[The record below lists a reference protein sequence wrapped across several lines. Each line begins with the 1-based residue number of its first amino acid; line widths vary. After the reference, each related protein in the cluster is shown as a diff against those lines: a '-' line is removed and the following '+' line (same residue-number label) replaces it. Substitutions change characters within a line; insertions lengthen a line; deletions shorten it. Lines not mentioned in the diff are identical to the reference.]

1 VAAPDAE
8 RVRQANIL
16 RYWRAVEYFSPPQVD
31 RVDKKN
37 RVFAASARWPL
48 PWEPGSEL
56 GRPSRNCVWRHTVYA
71 GIFEISLMRGYLLKA
86 FRAPGKEQDV
96 DGRISGQSALLS
108 FAVDESGRL
117 VRDSATLSACGWAV
131 SRTISPGPSS
141 EHWLAGFEDE
151 SDALLATLLA
161 LGDDR
166 VLVDRNPVHS
176 RGGADGVGARSH
188 LGPIADVTSRLLIS
202 AATGAVDGLAVTASA
217 GLGPI
222 AGPVVAKVVNQVGD
236 DLAAAAVKKVVGS
249 VSKAVSNRT
258 AATSPNS
265 AVSDDAQQSADGPS
279 ATDGAEPPAEPP
291 RAIGTKVLDVHD
303 LAAITRFVAEEL
315 GVADVLRPNQIRIK
329 SYQISAK
336 NAEDAQGG
344 EEILNS
350 FYADDLDFIGD
361 EILEGRIGGALA
373 DYLRPDRSLDSRA
386 RIDVRQSPSVVLTH
400 LQPSAMPQGRWPA
413 ENDQPLAL
421 SQQFAINR
429 IMGTLGSADA
439 RGLYAVNGPPGT
451 GKTTMLRDLIAA
463 LVVRRAEQL
472 AKLGS
477 AEDVFTSKKL
487 KWKKDGGYQPV
498 LNPLRPELTGFEMI
512 LASSNNGA
520 VENVTMEV
528 PGAKA
533 VGKSWLAEAD
543 YLSGPASLA
552 LKASAW
558 GAIAARLGKR
568 SNRSEFVE
576 QFWWC
581 KDGPEDGEDIQAS
594 DPYAG
599 LGLDELL
606 RLQLELR
613 RQAAKATPPA
623 DPADDS
629 AAPAVP
635 EPSAPLGAMTWS
647 EAKANFKRAQRR
659 VDDLAAARQRICEL
673 SARRDRDDPK
683 LWELC
688 RAVGGAR
695 DLAAVWEAERAQA
708 EHLLNACLRLRDE
721 RAGVLAL
728 ARDRATSAERIVR
741 AGLQRVEE
749 AERALRAWDAEH
761 RRPGLLRRTLSRGA
775 VQEWSEARAPFV
787 AWLALVDAGCQESD
801 AQWAAAEA
809 AVRDAQYEVDRA
821 RATVW
826 NAQVKVGDCDRRLA
840 DAVAMRTETEQQVEK
855 RLAELAAERREVD
868 AARLRWG
875 ASVPGDD
882 WLAAPDDHEAME
894 RRERSAP
901 WMDEAFAAARTRL
914 FLAALDLHRAVLAN
928 APGTARR
935 CLSAAMEVVKGKAPA
950 DLPQEITLAAWQL
963 LFMVVPVVS
972 TTFASV
978 SRMFSGL
985 GPESLGWLLV
995 DEAGQAPPQAVV
1007 GALWR
1012 AQRAVIVGD
1021 PLQLEPVVTL
1031 PRTGQARLRRQ
1042 FDVAA
1047 EWLPGD
1053 GSVQSRAD
1061 RLDEYGTWLPGLQGP
1076 TWVGSPLRVHRRCDR
1091 LMYEVSNTI
1100 AYDGMMVYGAS
1111 ETPPD
1116 YPILRKNVWLHVSS
1130 PAQGAKWNPQE
1141 GEYVVRTLT
1150 TIRQRIETQL
1160 AQDALDPEAL
1170 GTWAATRES
1179 YVAESARRYSE
1190 SVFVISPFREVV
1202 QGLQRSIPEELKLPK
1217 ERIGTVHKTQG
1228 KEADIVILVLG
1239 TAAGQSGSRDWAS
1252 NTPNLVNVA
1261 VTRARRRL
1269 IVIGDH
1275 ETWSK
1280 HRYFRDLACHPELAV
1295 TDAYPW

>member
-1 VAAPDAE
+1 MAAPNAE
-8 RVRQANIL
+8 RVRQANVL

-31 RVDKKN
+31 RVEQKN
-37 RVFAASARWPL
+37 RVFAVSARWPL

-56 GRPSRNCVWRHTVYA
+56 GRPSRNRVWRHTVYA
-71 GIFEISLMRGYLLKA
+71 GIFDISRMREYLLKA
-86 FRAPGKEQDV
+86 FRAPEKEQDV

-141 EHWLAGFEDE
+141 KHWLAGFEDE
-151 SDALLATLLA
+151 SATLLATLLA
-161 LGDDR
+161 LGDDK
-166 VLVDRNPVHS
+166 VVVDRNPVHS
-176 RGGADGVGARSH
+176 LGGGGGVGARSH
-188 LGPIADVTSRLLIS
+188 LGPIADVTSRLLVS

-217 GLGPI
+217 GPGPI

-236 DLAAAAVKKVVGS
+236 DLANAAVKKVVGS
-249 VSKAVSNRT
+249 VSKAVSGGTR
-258 AATSPNS
+258 AASGNGDS
-265 AVSDDAQQSADGPS
+265 QSGVRPADESQVGPEE
-279 ATDGAEPPAEPP
+279 AGRPAEPP

-315 GVADVLRPNQIRIK
+315 GVADVLRPDQIRIK
-329 SYQISAK
+329 SYQVSAK
-336 NAEDAQGG
+336 NAEDAQG

-373 DYLRPDRSLDSRA
+373 DYLRPDRTLDSRA
-386 RIDVRQSPSVVLTH
+386 RIDVRRSPSVVLDR

-413 ENDQPLAL
+413 ESDQPLAL

-429 IMGTLGSADA
+429 IMDTLGAPDA
-439 RGLYAVNGPPGT
+439 RGIYAVNGPPGT

-463 LVVRRAEQL
+463 VVVRRAEQL
-472 AKLGS
+472 AKLRS
-477 AEDVFTSKKL
+477 AEDVFTSKTL
-487 KWKKDGGYQPV
+487 TWKKDGGYQ
-498 LNPLRPELTGFEMI
+498 LALSPLRPELTGFEMV

-520 VENVTMEV
+520 VENVTLEV

-533 VGKSWLAEAD
+533 VGESWLAEAD

-558 GAIAARLGKR
+558 GAVAARLGKR
-568 SNRSEFVE
+568 SNRFEFVE
-576 QFWWC
+576 RFWWC
-581 KDGPEDGEDIQAS
+581 KDGPEDGEDTEES

-606 RLQLELR
+606 RLQLEFR
-613 RQAAKATPPA
+613 RQAGKAAPSA
-623 DPADDS
+623 DPADAS

-635 EPSAPLGAMTWS
+635 ESSAPLGAMTWS

-659 VDDLAAARQRICEL
+659 VEELSAARQRICDL
-673 SARRDRDDPK
+673 AARLDRDDPE

-695 DLAAVWEAERAQA
+695 DLAAAWELERGEAA
-708 EHLLNACLRLRDE
+708 YVLDDCLRLSDD
-721 RAGVLAL
+721 RAGALAL
-728 ARDRATSAERIVR
+728 ARDRATSAEWAVR
-741 AGLQRVEE
+741 AGLQQVEE
-749 AERALRAWDAEH
+749 AERALRAWDAQH
-761 RRPGLLRRTLSRGA
+761 RRPGLLRRALSRSA
-775 VQEWSEARAPFV
+775 VPEWSQARAPF
-787 AWLALVDAGCQESD
+787 AEWLALVDAQCQESE
-801 AQWAAAEA
+801 ARWAVAEG

-821 RATVW
+821 HAAVW
-826 NAQVKVGDCDRRLA
+826 NARVKIGDCDRRLA

-855 RLAELAAERREVD
+855 RLAQLAAERQEVD

-875 ASVPGDD
+875 SSVPGDD
-882 WLAAPDDHEAME
+882 WFAAPEDHEAME

-928 APGTARR
+928 SPAKARKS
-935 CLSAAMEVVKGKAPA
+935 LSAAMEVVKGKAPA
-950 DLPQEITLAAWQL
+950 DLPQEIALAAWQL
-963 LFMVVPVVS
+963 LFLVVPVAS

-978 SRMFSGL
+978 SRMFAGL

-1012 AQRAVIVGD
+1012 AQRAVVVGD

-1053 GSVQSRAD
+1053 SSVQSRAD
-1061 RLDEYGTWLPGLQGP
+1061 RLVECGTWLPGPQGP

-1100 AYDGMMVYGAS
+1100 AYDGMMVYGAN

-1130 PAQGAKWNPQE
+1130 PAQGTKWNPQE

-1160 AQDALDPEAL
+1160 AQDALDPEARS
-1170 GTWAATRES
+1170 TWAATHES
-1179 YVAESARRYSE
+1179 YAAELTRRYGE

-1202 QGLQRSIPEELKLPK
+1202 QGLKRSIPEELKLPK

-1239 TAAGQSGSRDWAS
+1239 TAAAQSGSRDWAS

-1280 HRYFRDLACHPELAV
+1280 HRYFRDLACHPELTV